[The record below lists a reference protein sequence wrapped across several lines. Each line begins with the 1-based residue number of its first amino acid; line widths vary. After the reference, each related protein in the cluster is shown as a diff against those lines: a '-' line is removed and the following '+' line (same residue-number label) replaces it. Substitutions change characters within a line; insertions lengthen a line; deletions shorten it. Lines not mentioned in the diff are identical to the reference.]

1 MILCFIS
8 DTHTQ
13 HQNLKLNML
22 LEKVL
27 GIYPDAVLVHC
38 GDISI
43 RGSMS
48 EVTDFMDWFSSL
60 RYKYKIVIP
69 GNHDFFFDHGR
80 KARTYHGEFRHG
92 KPIYSQEDVKKLLD
106 VYPGVYFLNDS
117 GVDIEGIKFWGSPIT
132 PWFHDWAFNR
142 WENEIED
149 HWNMIPDDTNVLIT
163 HGPPYGILDYTYNG
177 YKNVGCPALSARIQ
191 KLEDLMVHSF
201 GHIHESFGV
210 ETEREITYINASFLN
225 ISYNP
230 VNYPVIFDTEEKK
243 SYIFSD
249 LD

>member
-8 DTHTQ
+8 DTHGQ
-13 HQNLKLNML
+13 HHNLKLNLL
-22 LEKVL
+22 LEKIL
-27 GIYPDAVLVHC
+27 GIYPDSALIHC

-43 RGSMS
+43 RGSIS
-48 EVTDFMDWFSSL
+48 EVSGFMDWFSSL
-60 RYKYKIVIP
+60 KYKNKIMIP
-69 GNHDFFFDHGR
+69 GNHDFFFDHER
-80 KARTYHGEFRHG
+80 RAITSQGEYRHG
-92 KPIYSQEDVKKLLD
+92 KPKYNQEEVKKLID
-106 VYPGVYFLNDS
+106 EYPEVYCLNDS
-117 GVDIEGIKFWGSPIT
+117 GVEIDGIKFWGSPIT

-142 WENEIED
+142 LDHEIEE

-210 ETEREITYINASFLN
+210 ETERGITYINSSFLN